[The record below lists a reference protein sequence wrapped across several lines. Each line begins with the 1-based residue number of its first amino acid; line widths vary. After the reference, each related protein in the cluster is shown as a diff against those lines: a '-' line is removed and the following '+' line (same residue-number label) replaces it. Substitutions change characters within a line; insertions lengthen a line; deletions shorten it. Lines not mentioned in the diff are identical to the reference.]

1 NSIPTLSFIA
11 LVGLAGHLNA
21 QIFNSHTTGQ
31 FGPNST
37 LGGVAFGTDTGFSF
51 DAQFDISSSL
61 GFGFYQMRSFS
72 ITLESYGTFTMGSDG
87 LSSIILLGPNSGAD
101 LIFVLISGLVDVSTE
116 KGFAYIFSNGITTSG
131 TSFELVN
138 PIGLEVEL
146 PFNIPLTGV
155 TGGLVVND
163 FGEGG
168 QAFPTATF
176 TLVPEPGE
184 YAAVAAVGLVAF
196 GSFRTL
202 RRRERA

>member
-1 NSIPTLSFIA
+1 MTFKTGS
-11 LVGLAGHLNA
+11 
-21 QIFNSHTTGQ
+21 QIINSHTTGQ
-31 FGPNST
+31 FGPTST

-51 DAQFDISSSL
+51 DAQYDISSSL
-61 GFGFYQMRSFS
+61 GFAAYPMRSFS

-87 LSSIILLGPNSGAD
+87 LSSIILLAPNSAGN
-101 LIFVLISGLVDVSTE
+101 LFSGLGDVSTG
-116 KGFAYIFSNGITTSG
+116 KGFAYIFSNLIVTSG
-131 TSFELVN
+131 TSFELVD
-138 PIGLEVEL
+138 PVDFLVEL

-176 TLVPEPGE
+176 TVVPEPGE